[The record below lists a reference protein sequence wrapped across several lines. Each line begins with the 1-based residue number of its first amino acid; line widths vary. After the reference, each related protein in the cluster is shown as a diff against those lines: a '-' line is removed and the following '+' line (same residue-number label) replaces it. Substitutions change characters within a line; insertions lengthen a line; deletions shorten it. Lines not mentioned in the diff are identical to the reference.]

1 MWEDELLHNN
11 KSLVQQS
18 LSSKI
23 TLNGFGEGDQ
33 NDQDLDEDGK
43 LLVNHSKKMRIM
55 GNSED
60 PTSMVVSDAELSQ
73 SEDEVLE
80 VSPLIFHNMWL

>member
-1 MWEDELLHNN
+1 M
-11 KSLVQQS
+11 QQS

>member
-1 MWEDELLHNN
+1 M
-11 KSLVQQS
+11 QQS

-55 GNSED
+55 DSSEED
-60 PTSMVVSDAELSQ
+60 PTPMAVSEAELSQ
-73 SEDEVLE
+73 SEDEALE
-80 VSPLIFHNMWL
+80 VSPLVFQYLWLW